1 MLTIKKRKERVI
13 LVGVLTDR
21 KQKQAFEESLSEL
34 KSLVKTASAQ
44 VVDVFSQFMEKPKP
58 STYIGKGKIVEIKA
72 LMDEFDDEERPDTI
86 IFNNDL
92 SPAQSRNLANE
103 FKCKIVDR
111 TELILDIF
119 ALHARTKQAKLQVE
133 LAQMEYNYSRLKN
146 LWGHLSRI
154 QGGIG
159 FRGPGEK
166 QIEVDRREIQNK
178 ITQLKRKLKLISKHT
193 ETKRS
198 RRRKAINLALIGYT
212 NAGKSTLFNQITNG
226 DVYAANELFATLD
239 ATTRSIYLSRKE
251 QVVITDTIGFIKDLP
266 HTLVESFH
274 STLMEVLEAD
284 LLLHVVD
291 VSHPFVFDQ
300 ISAVEEVLEELGAV
314 DKDILMVFNK
324 IDKVQGV
331 HFKFLKKKLQN
342 DYPQAIF
349 ISAKEKENIEELY
362 SRINFFL
369 SSRKAISTLRI
380 PYTQHKL
387 LNFIYS
393 NSTILED
400 EYDEVVQEHVLK
412 VNIDRSSLNEINKK
426 IEELKYKNI

>member
-1 MLTIKKRKERVI
+1 M
-13 LVGVLTDR
+13 
-21 KQKQAFEESLSEL
+21 SEL
-34 KSLVKTASAQ
+34 RSLVKTADALVIES
-44 VVDVFSQFMEKPKP
+44 FSQFMEKPKP
-58 STYIGKGKIVEIKA
+58 ATYIGKGKIIEIKE
-72 LMDEFDDEERPDTI
+72 LMDEFEDADRPDTI

-178 ITQLKRKLKLISKHT
+178 ITQHKRKLKLISKHT

-212 NAGKSTLFNQITNG
+212 NAGKSTLFNQITSG
-226 DVYAANELFATLD
+226 DVYSADELFATLD

-266 HTLVESFH
+266 HSLVESFH

-300 ISAVEEVLEELGAV
+300 ISAVDEVLEELGAV

-324 IDKVQGV
+324 IDKVKGV

-349 ISAKEKENIEELY
+349 ISAKERENIEELY
-362 SRINFFL
+362 NRINFFL
-369 SSRKAISTLRI
+369 SSKKTSTTLRV
-380 PYTQHKL
+380 PYTYHKL
-387 LNFIYS
+387 LNFVYS
-393 NSTILED
+393 NAVILED
-400 EYDEVVQEHVLK
+400 EYDEINQEHVLK
-412 VNIDRSSLNEINKK
+412 VNIDKASLSEIQKK